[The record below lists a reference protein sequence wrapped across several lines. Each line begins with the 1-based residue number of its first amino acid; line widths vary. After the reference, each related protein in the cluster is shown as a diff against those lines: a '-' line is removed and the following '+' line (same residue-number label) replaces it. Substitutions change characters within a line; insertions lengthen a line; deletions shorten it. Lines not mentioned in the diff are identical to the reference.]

1 MKKLLVSCF
10 ILFLMVSVHA
20 QTNTFPGQPPS
31 ALTGGFGLTWIDGA
45 PTYAFRI
52 RPDISFK
59 NFGVGLDLNLEF
71 DASGKLRKENFNT
84 ASDYLSIIR
93 YVRYGYKKDPVY
105 AQIGAIDYYTLGH
118 GSIMYQYANSP
129 SVDNKKIGL
138 VFDLNMD
145 KWGFESIYSDFSEGS
160 VVGTRVH
167 IKPLQFTS
175 LSVIP
180 VISGLEI
187 GASFAG
193 DYNSKA
199 GVEAGSLNPA
209 TNTFTSSIDDG
220 SISVYGFDLGLPL
233 LTSSMLNIELYT
245 DYAKIVNF
253 GDGVSAGFLFN
264 FNGLGLAT
272 AALKFERRW
281 NSKEYIPSY
290 FGSLYE
296 IERFNATYVSPTR
309 TDVQSRAQELRA
321 ATDPQ
326 NGFFG
331 SLSIDVLHL
340 LDIYGGYQR
349 LDKLP
354 QSGILNMRAEVAP
367 TSVPFVVRAGY
378 DKNNI
383 IDEKDLFTLD
393 NRSALYAEVGYKPY
407 PYLLVSMLYQWTFT
421 PLRDKDDNITGFE
434 PQKKIEPRVSFI
446 YPF

>member
-1 MKKLLVSCF
+1 MKRLFTVSF
-10 ILFLMVSVHA
+10 LLFLVVTSFA
-20 QTNTFPGQPPS
+20 QMNPLPGQAPN

-45 PTYAFRI
+45 PTYAFRV

-59 NFGVGLDLNLEF
+59 NFGIGLDLNLEF
-71 DASGKLRKENFNT
+71 DASGNLRKENFNT

-105 AQIGAIDYYTLGH
+105 AQIGAVDYYTLGH
-118 GSIMYQYANSP
+118 GSIMYQYSNSP
-129 SVDNKKIGL
+129 SVDNRKIGL

-160 VVGTRVH
+160 VVGTRLH

-180 VISGLEI
+180 ILSGLEI

-193 DYNSKA
+193 DFNSKA
-199 GVEAGSLNPA
+199 GVESGLLDPKTQAFTATVDNGSMSE
-209 TNTFTSSIDDG
+209 F
-220 SISVYGFDLGLPL
+220 GFDIGLPL
-233 LTSSMLNIELYT
+233 LNSSVLNIELYT

-253 GDGVSAGFLFN
+253 GDGISSGLLFN

-272 AALKFERRW
+272 ASLKFERRW

-296 IERFNATYVSPTR
+296 IERFNATYNSPIT
-309 TDVQSRAQELRA
+309 TVTSKANELRA
-321 ATDPQ
+321 AIDPQ

-331 SLSIDVLHL
+331 SLTVDVLHL
-340 LDIYGGYQR
+340 LTIYGGYQR
-349 LDKLP
+349 LDKNP

-367 TSVPFVVRAGY
+367 PSVPFVARAGY
-378 DKNNI
+378 DKTNI

-393 NRSALYAEVGYKPY
+393 NRSALFAELGYKPY
-407 PYLLVSMLYQWTFT
+407 SYLLVSMIYQWTFT
-421 PLRDKDDNITGFE
+421 PMRDKDDNIIGFE
-434 PQKKIEPRVSFI
+434 PQKKIEPRISFI